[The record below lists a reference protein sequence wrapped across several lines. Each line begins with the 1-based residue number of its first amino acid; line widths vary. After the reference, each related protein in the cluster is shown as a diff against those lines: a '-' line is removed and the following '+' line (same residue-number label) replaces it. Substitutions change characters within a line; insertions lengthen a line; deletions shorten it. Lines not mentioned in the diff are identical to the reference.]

1 MLLELVGVYIV
12 GYKIVLSHMH
22 INIKC
27 KASNFVLPKVS
38 VEVGKIVGEE
48 GEAG

>member
-1 MLLELVGVYIV
+1 MGVYIV
-12 GYKIVLSHMH
+12 GYNVILSHMF
-22 INIKC
+22 INMKYG
-27 KASNFVLPKVS
+27 ASDFVLPRVS

>member
-1 MLLELVGVYIV
+1 MYIV
-12 GYKIVLSHMH
+12 EYNFVLSHML
-22 INIKC
+22 INMKYG
-27 KASNFVLPKVS
+27 ASDFVLLRVS